1 MRSML
6 IVLAVGGNI
15 VVWGIAY
22 VGYVNGRGDNIADF
36 DTASGGPAGAQLQ
49 LLTLQTPT
57 RARNGRR
64 GRRLP
69 ISITLDVPDVRNI
82 TYICQLTPKIRDAM
96 VQILFRNPPQYGA
109 QRDID
114 FSALAPRL
122 LATTN
127 QALGREY
134 VAELVIDTG
143 SRKPERRDGDQLTKM
158 RNCAVNETINNLSIK

>member
-1 MRSML
+1 MHSML

-36 DTASGGPAGAQLQ
+36 DTASGGPTGAQLQ

-109 QRDID
+109 QRNID
-114 FSALAPRL
+114 
-122 LATTN
+122 
-127 QALGREY
+127 REY

-143 SRKPERRDGDQLTKM
+143 SRKPARRDGDQLTKM